1 MQLKGISNTK
11 KGKNC
16 TMIIADRVCNGNKD
30 KCCASGAIEVDKIG
44 DTYESSLYKW
54 DNPLLVVP
62 PNIYYK

>member
-44 DTYESSLYKW
+44 DTYESSLYK
-54 DNPLLVVP
+54 
-62 PNIYYK
+62 